1 MFFIASY
8 IITRKKQRR
17 KNMFLLDTM
26 PEISS
31 ETWSTIFN
39 SVISWCLNSGIK
51 IIISLIILFISFR
64 MINALSRHIENR
76 VKDNEKYD
84 KTIVKTLSYAGK
96 IVAKILII
104 ICLVGYLGIDTSGLT
119 ALVTSLGV
127 CAGLAV
133 NGALSNLAGGVI
145 ILFTRPFKVDD
156 YIEIPADS
164 ISGTVEDIQIVC
176 TKLRTP
182 DNKVIYVPNGTL
194 SNSNIVN
201 YSEKKTRRVD
211 FTFSIAYENDFE
223 KAKSLVA
230 SICSS
235 HSLVLDNPPPFVRVS
250 EHGQSSVNI
259 TARVWVRS
267 NDYWTVKFDILEG
280 VKKIFDENGIVIP
293 YNQLDVHVKND

>member
-1 MFFIASY
+1 
-8 IITRKKQRR
+8 
-17 KNMFLLDTM
+17 MFLLDTM